1 VSRGATGRKTE
12 GPAEKELA
20 RVWIESPLAERE
32 REREM
37 RAYTYA
43 RVHAKG
49 YIEREGEQITAGA
62 RGREAAVGVR
72 GWFLGRRAA
81 GES

>member
-20 RVWIESPLAERE
+20 RVWIESPLVERKRERE
-32 REREM
+32 RERE
-37 RAYTYA
+37 
-43 RVHAKG
+43 
-49 YIEREGEQITAGA
+49 QITAEA

>member
-20 RVWIESPLAERE
+20 RVWIESPLVERKRERE
-32 REREM
+32 RERD
-37 RAYTYA
+37 A

-49 YIEREGEQITAGA
+49 YIEREGEQITAEA